1 MGTVVIELTNRCN
14 LSCGHWLAGRHGGGE
29 MLPPAIFAVLV
40 REAAGAGF
48 GKFSFTG
55 GEPTLHPQ
63 LGEILRMTYAAGCR
77 FGMVTNGWTF
87 PAINGKILAYADR
100 LSHITLSLDG
110 ARRETH
116 DALRGPGSFDR
127 LMKACSIGVATGIP
141 FTVNMTVNGR
151 NRGELGEAAG
161 LVQDLGGRGLRFGPL
176 MITPESRQHGLDLSP
191 EQLREAAANIRAL
204 AGRFALAIGMAPG
217 FAADE
222 LFPCDP
228 LAMRE
233 MNVDCR
239 GSLTKCCHLSGHPEE
254 SGAGD
259 RAGRLGEESFAA
271 GFERLRAANE
281 AFRAAKI
288 RHQAAGFSD
297 LDDFPCWYCAVA
309 HGKAGGRPS
318 D

>member
-1 MGTVVIELTNRCN
+1 
-14 LSCGHWLAGRHGGGE
+14 
-29 MLPPAIFAVLV
+29 
-40 REAAGAGF
+40 
-48 GKFSFTG
+48 
-55 GEPTLHPQ
+55 
-63 LGEILRMTYAAGCR
+63 
-77 FGMVTNGWTF
+77 
-87 PAINGKILAYADR
+87 
-100 LSHITLSLDG
+100 
-110 ARRETH
+110 
-116 DALRGPGSFDR
+116 
-127 LMKACSIGVATGIP
+127 
-141 FTVNMTVNGR
+141 
-151 NRGELGEAAG
+151 
-161 LVQDLGGRGLRFGPL
+161 

-239 GSLTKCCHLSGHPEE
+239 GSLTKCCHLSGPPEE

-271 GFERLRAANE
+271 AFERLRAANE

-309 HGKAGGRPS
+309 HGKAGWPAERLITIQAQQADARS
-318 D
+318 TTLC